1 MHRHQYSE
9 RKLSRKSGP
18 RKALLRGLAT
28 SVVLYERVRTTLP
41 KAKEVQPI
49 VEKLITT
56 AKKGDLAATRA
67 LGSYLYG
74 ENAVQKLITEIAPI
88 YKDRKGGYTRIVK
101 LGNRVGDNAPVAII
115 ELVDIEKL
123 VKVAA
128 PVKKTEKVAE
138 KAEVKKPVAKKAP
151 AKKASTGE
159 KK

>member
-128 PVKKTEKVAE
+128 PVKKAEKVAE